1 MMRAVAL
8 LSGIVLG
15 LMVSPPSHASADT
28 APAVVRIE
36 MREFQFLPAVIRLPV
51 GRPVRLRFVNRG
63 QLAHQF
69 EAGYLR
75 TLPVAITDEGARV
88 EALGLDFLR
97 LQPGGTAS
105 LQFVPRR
112 PGRYEFACTIE
123 GHREA
128 GMKGIILFVR

>member
-1 MMRAVAL
+1 MRAVAL
-8 LSGIVLG
+8 LSGIVG
-15 LMVSPPSHASADT
+15 LMVSPPSHASAETT
-28 APAVVRIE
+28 AAVVRIE
-36 MREFQFLPAVIRLPV
+36 MREFQFLPAVIRLPG
-51 GRPVRLRFVNRG
+51 GRPVTLRFVNKG

-75 TLPVAITDEGARV
+75 ALAVTITDDATRV
-88 EALGLDFLR
+88 EAPGLDFLR

-123 GHREA
+123 GPREA
-128 GMKGIILFVR
+128 GMKGIILIAR